1 MKKSLGKSSGFLCS
15 LVQYKVRLTAFHIEW
30 KVGGW
35 QHFLLVASEEG
46 KQSKANSLQQKKQQE
61 MKEMGPRDIRD
72 MLQNR
77 RSKKNGANKI
87 IVPGW
92 LAYIV
97 RRSALCLPR
106 VEKSKT
112 FGFSRFF
119 AGTNFSDCHL
129 KEYFT
134 GF

>member
-1 MKKSLGKSSGFLCS
+1 M
-15 LVQYKVRLTAFHIEW
+15 VQYKVRLTAFHIEW

-35 QHFLLVASEEG
+35 QHFLLAANEEG

-97 RRSALCLPR
+97 RRSALALFKSKFFLCLPR